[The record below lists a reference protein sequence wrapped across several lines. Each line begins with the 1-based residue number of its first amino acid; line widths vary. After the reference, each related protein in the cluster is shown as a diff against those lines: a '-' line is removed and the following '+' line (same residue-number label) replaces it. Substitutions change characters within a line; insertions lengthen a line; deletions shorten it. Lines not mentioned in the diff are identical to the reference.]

1 MIGEWL
7 EQRREGVEQDESAI
21 RGFIDAV
28 VAGSITPAQIGA
40 WLGFV
45 VVRGM
50 TDVETVHLT
59 RAMTDSGARLQWPG
73 LPAPALDKHSTG
85 GVGDKVSLVLAPAW
99 AALGR
104 QVPMLSGRGLG
115 ITGGTLDKL
124 EAIPGYRT
132 DLQEPELRTVL
143 QSVGC
148 FISGQTA
155 EIAPAD
161 RILYALRDETQT
173 VPSVPLITASIL
185 SKKLAAGIEELV
197 LDVKAGSGAFMQ
209 DRAAATRLAASLVA
223 VGRGAGMDVRAEIT
237 DMDQPLGRAVGNAVE
252 VEEAIQTLR
261 GDGPADLVLLL
272 ERLSG
277 DPSGIRRVLSDGSA
291 LERWQQMVRAM
302 GGDPDARLRGGEDVE
317 EAVVEAASSGELL
330 RCDAGAVGRA
340 AWILGAGRARAGEAV
355 HHGVGI
361 LVEVKRGETVTAGQP
376 LFRVRHAAG
385 RGLEAALQHL
395 ADAVE
400 IAS

>member
-21 RGFIDAV
+21 RGFVDAV
-28 VAGSITPAQIGA
+28 VAGSITQAQIGA

-50 TDVETVHLT
+50 TDAETVHLT
-59 RAMTDSGARLQWPG
+59 RAMTESGTRLQWPG

-85 GVGDKVSLVLAPAW
+85 GVGDKVSLILAPAW

-132 DLQEPELRTVL
+132 DLQESELAAVL
-143 QSVGC
+143 ESVGC

-155 EIAPAD
+155 QIAPAD

-209 DRAAATRLAASLVA
+209 NRADAKRLADSLVA
-223 VGRGAGMDVRAEIT
+223 VGRGAGMNMRAEIT

-261 GDGPADLVLLL
+261 GEGPADLVELL
-272 ERLSG
+272 ELLSG
-277 DPSGIRRVLSDGSA
+277 DPAGMRRVLADGSA
-291 LERWQQMVRAM
+291 FERWQQMVRAM
-302 GGDPDARLRGGEDVE
+302 GGDPEAPLHGIADVE
-317 EAVVEAASSGELL
+317 EVVIEADRSGSLQ

-376 LFRVRHAAG
+376 LFRIRHAAG
-385 RGLEAALQHL
+385 RGLDAARQHL
-395 ADAVE
+395 AEAVE